1 MLLVRSLL
9 ATGFA
14 ATFAGTLLASA
25 APSARAEATPDYA
38 QVVDTAV
45 STSIR
50 PGYSA
55 VTEAF
60 AELEATLAARCAA
73 GDAPDG
79 PEMERAF
86 ADAVVAWGGVQHLRF
101 GPVME
106 DDRFLSIF
114 FWPDPRNFTSRH
126 LSGLKASLGD
136 RPLSAES
143 LAQMSV
149 AVQSL
154 SAFERVMTDPE
165 QASQI
170 GFPRCDLAKA
180 IAENLNNKIAATAA
194 AWQEGAAYP
203 LYLTEPGPENP
214 LYRDDREALSE
225 LFKALGS
232 GLQFLHER
240 TLLPVVGDSVED
252 ARPRRAAFRR
262 SGLTMPHLQAM
273 VAGLES
279 YYLDSGIA
287 DAVAAGNPEIDARI
301 RDRFQQLS
309 NTLEAIEGSFAE
321 SVVDPDQRNR
331 WRYAMTLSEVLVR
344 EVNGGASAALG
355 LSRGFNAFDGD

>member
-1 MLLVRSLL
+1 MALSRSVLTAGL
-9 ATGFA
+9 A
-14 ATFAGTLLASA
+14 ATFAGALVIASGQT
-25 APSARAEATPDYA
+25 ARAQDAPDYA
-38 QVVDTAV
+38 QVVETAV
-45 STSIR
+45 SVSIR
-50 PGYSA
+50 PGYTA
-55 VTEAF
+55 AAEAF
-60 AELEATLAARCAA
+60 ADLDEILSARCQA
-73 GDAPDG
+73 GNTPDG
-79 PEMERAF
+79 PEIERAF
-86 ADAVVAWGGVQHLRF
+86 AAAVTGWGGVQHLRF

-106 DDRFLSIF
+106 QDRYLSIF

-126 LSGLKASLGD
+126 LSGLKTALGD

-154 SAFERVMTDPE
+154 SAFERVMTNPE
-165 QASQI
+165 LASEV
-170 GFPRCDLAKA
+170 GLPRCDLALA
-180 IAENLNNKIAATAA
+180 ITANLNDKIRATAA
-194 AWQEGAAYP
+194 AWQDGATYP
-203 LYLTEPGPENP
+203 LLLTEPGADNP
-214 LYRDDREALSE
+214 LYRDDREAMSE

-240 TLLPVVGDSVED
+240 TLVPVVGVSIEE

-262 SGLTMPHLQAM
+262 SGLTMLHLQAM

-279 YYLDSGIA
+279 YYLDGGIA

-309 NTLEAIEGSFAE
+309 STLEAIEGPFAE
-321 SVVDPDQRNR
+321 SVVDPEQRNR
-331 WRYAMTLSEVLVR
+331 WRYAMTLAEVLVR